1 MSTAELTARGLQFV
15 AERHLA
21 SLSTLSA
28 TGSIHTVPVGFTLH
42 DGTAFVITS
51 RTSQKVVNARRSGH
65 ATLCQAEGAG
75 WLTLVGRASIF
86 EDAES
91 VALAVSR
98 YAARYRQ
105 PRFNPERVVLAVEVE
120 RILGSR
126 GMIEH

>member
-75 WLTLVGRASIF
+75 WLTFVGRARMRR
-86 EDAES
+86 
-91 VALAVSR
+91 VS
-98 YAARYRQ
+98 
-105 PRFNPERVVLAVEVE
+105 PSP
-120 RILGSR
+120 
-126 GMIEH
+126 